1 VDGEISL
8 ADNNRCKKWVSMMNQ
23 QEDLQQL
30 QLELNNLYG
39 LQTENSDPLSRL
51 EELLSQKINTMIQF
65 DFAGLIR
72 ILYLI
77 DVDENKLS
85 LLLNGNSTED
95 SGLVLARLLIAR
107 QLEKIKSRKQY
118 KSKNLNVDEDN
129 W

>member
-1 VDGEISL
+1 
-8 ADNNRCKKWVSMMNQ
+8 MNQ

-72 ILYLI
+72 ILYRI